1 MANDAKIAGKI
12 GPLRS
17 PGTDTLVNRGPLKPS
32 IAGNTTVP
40 GIATKAAPIQSP
52 LDGKRTVNKND

>member
-1 MANDAKIAGKI
+1 MAQDAKVAGKI

-17 PGTDTLVNRGPLKPS
+17 PGTDTLVAKGPLRPPTG
-32 IAGNTTVP
+32 ANTTIS

-52 LDGKRTVNKND
+52 LDGKREVNKGN